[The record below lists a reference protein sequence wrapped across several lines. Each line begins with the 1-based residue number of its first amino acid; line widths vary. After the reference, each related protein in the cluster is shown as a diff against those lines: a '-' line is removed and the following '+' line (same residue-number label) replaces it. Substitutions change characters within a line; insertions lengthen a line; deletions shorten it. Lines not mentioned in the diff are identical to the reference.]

1 MSNKDIVVDV
11 KNASKIY
18 ANGFCA
24 LDNINLQIKKGEIYA
39 LLGANGA
46 GKTTLIS
53 SICGILPLSKGSI
66 SVCGFDNKKEYKLA
80 REKIGLV
87 PQELTLGMWDSVI
100 HSVEFSRGL
109 FNKSKNDEY
118 LEFILKKLSLWDK
131 KDTYINRLS
140 GGMKRRVLIAKA
152 LAHEPEILFLDEPS
166 AGVDV
171 ELRVDMWNFIKE
183 LNKQGVSIIL
193 TTHYIE
199 EAELMADNIGVINK
213 GRLILQE
220 SKNSLLKR
228 FGSTQSIFSIKS
240 NSNLNNII
248 KSINTKNDVNLKISN
263 EGQIIYSHT
272 NDDNKIQSLLNAFVA
287 EGLEITDIH
296 TKKAKLEDIFIDL
309 INNRNKN
316 L

>member
-1 MSNKDIVVDV
+1 MSNKEIVVDV

-18 ANGFCA
+18 SNGFCA
-24 LDNINLQIKKGEIYA
+24 LNNINLQIKKGEIYA

-53 SICGILPLSKGSI
+53 SICGILPLSEGSI

-80 REKIGLV
+80 RSKIGLV
-87 PQELTLGMWDSVI
+87 PQELTLGMWDRVI

-109 FNKSKNDEY
+109 FNKPKNDEY

-199 EAELMADNIGVINK
+199 EAELMADSIGVINK
-213 GRLILQE
+213 GNLMLQE
-220 SKNSLLKR
+220 SKSSLLKR
-228 FGSTQSIFSIKS
+228 FGSTQSIFDIQTNKD
-240 NSNLNNII
+240 LDNII
-248 KSINTKNDVNLKISN
+248 KNINSKNDVNLKLSN
-263 EGQIIYSHT
+263 DGQIIYSHT
-272 NDDNKIQSLLNAFVA
+272 NDNNKIQEVLDAFIA
-287 EGLEITDIH
+287 EGLKITDIH

-309 INNRNKN
+309 INNQ
-316 L
+316 